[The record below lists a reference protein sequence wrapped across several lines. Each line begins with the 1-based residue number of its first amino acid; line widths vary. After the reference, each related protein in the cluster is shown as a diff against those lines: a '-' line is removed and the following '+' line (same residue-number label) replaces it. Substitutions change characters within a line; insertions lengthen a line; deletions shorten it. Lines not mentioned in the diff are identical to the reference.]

1 MSHRVHVAF
10 EEQAR
15 RTPDRI
21 AVIAGLVRMRYAEL
35 DARANRVARE
45 LRRAGAGP
53 GELVGVC
60 LGRDEHLLPALLG
73 VLKTGAAYVPMDPA
87 YPAERLAYI
96 AADAGMSIVATSRAA
111 HQLVAGM
118 DAVAVPVDEIADAPS
133 EGAPSEG
140 APSEGAP
147 SEGAPSEGGARSQ
160 ADAADGGAPLDVP
173 DDGSGA
179 AYVIYTSG
187 STGRPKGVV
196 VEHRNT
202 MNLLRWEAAAY
213 TAEELR
219 GMLATASICFDPS
232 ITQLFLPLVTGGTVI
247 LADNLLALPTLPAR
261 AEVTTVYGVPSALAA
276 LLREPLPAGVR
287 AVFSGGEP
295 LTRALVDRIYANP
308 GVRRVLNLYGPTE
321 CTTHCAIAEVGRD
334 DAGEPPI
341 GRPIAGAVLTVRD
354 GAGHPVADGEL
365 GELWIGGPVVAR
377 GYLGRDTAGTHS
389 DAFVTEAD
397 GSRVYRSG
405 DLVRSTGGV
414 LRFAGRRDDQVKVR
428 GYRVEL
434 GEVEAVLVQHPGVRR
449 ACVLAA
455 ADADGASYLV
465 GHVEATGIEERGLGA
480 WLRQRVPEY
489 LVPTR
494 FGIAERLPLSPNG
507 KVDRAALPAL
517 AARRTTETAYVAP
530 RTSAE
535 AALAALVGDVLGL
548 AEVGVDDHFTE
559 LGGHSLAAAR
569 VCALAGR
576 EFGTTVTLADFLA
589 VPTVAALAALVKE
602 GVARTGD
609 GPVRHQG
616 MSEYPLTPTQREL
629 WTLREISPV
638 PTVTTVAF
646 QVRLIGPVEPAAL
659 RSALAAVVSR
669 HEVLRSR
676 IVEYDGEPVAV
687 VGAYTAVPVAAHD
700 LRDLPTAARTER
712 AAALAAAAAGHAFDL
727 TAAEPL
733 LRVDMVRLTGDVS
746 ELVVVADHVAFDGW
760 STGSFLTELAAELAT
775 PGSLDALPLQVGDL
789 ALTRDDRVG
798 QAARLWRDE
807 LAGASPPSELFA
819 GKGGFRGGRL
829 TRPVP
834 RPLMSGLAEVCAAS
848 GTATFAGWLTGLGL
862 LVAGLTTRADVLVGA
877 VAARRAEPELDR
889 VIGPLVDV
897 LPVRLRLDPTATV
910 RDTIA
915 AAAATTARALDRP
928 RPSTED
934 LFAAVG
940 TQPRGAMITPVVL
953 SAQPAGLPV
962 RVERGGL
969 RLELLGELGCG
980 GAQNPLTV
988 FVNETVDGT
997 ELQVAYDLDLMDP
1010 AGAEA
1015 FADRLLLVLAEV
1027 TADPDR
1033 PLALLPLVTAAERG
1047 ELLARAAGPALPA
1060 DAPATVVDAVARQV
1074 RLRPDDIAVVGP
1086 DGVAGVGPDGV
1097 AQVGTAELTYRQLWD
1112 LSTEVAAALRAQ
1124 GIGKGDVVGVCLPR
1138 DHRLPG
1144 TLLGVWRAGAA
1155 YLPLEPELPAQR
1167 LAWLAADGGVR
1178 TVLCRTATATAAA
1191 GAAGSRSGTR
1201 PLNLDAAETP
1211 MIKASFKSHES
1222 PSERV
1227 GAVATND
1234 GERPEFRKSH
1244 ESPSERVGAVA
1255 TNDGERPEFR
1265 FGLLEGRLD
1274 HGDLAYLL
1282 YTSGS
1287 TGAPKGVAIAHAS
1300 LAAFTEA
1307 TRHEPGMG
1315 PGDRMLAVAALSFD
1329 ASCAEIWAALG
1340 AGACCVVVERDSA
1353 VDGHRLGE
1361 RIAAHRVNLM
1371 LIPPTMLRTLLASG
1385 WAGEPSM
1392 RVWAGGEALDLAL
1405 ARELRPRVRE
1415 LWNVYGPTEGTVMS
1429 VGYQVSEV
1437 DDLAVEGT
1445 VPIGHT
1451 LPGERLYVMDPLG
1464 RLAPPGVAGELWI
1477 GGAGPAL
1484 GYHGRPELTAAA
1496 FVPDPV
1502 VAGGR
1507 CYRTG
1512 DVVRWRPD
1520 GQLVFVGRRDHQLK
1534 IRGYRVELG
1543 EIEAA
1548 LRDHPRVTHAV
1559 VTVRGQ
1565 GAEAHLVGYVAGPVT
1580 GSEVADYL
1588 RGRLPAYLVPH
1599 RWVVLDALPTMPS
1612 GKVDVHALPE
1622 PGADRPH
1629 VPPRSA
1635 MEQLVAEVWAQTV
1648 AADRIGVDDSFFGLG
1663 GHSLAATRVTGRL
1676 RDTLGC
1682 AVPVRL
1688 LFDHPVLADF
1698 AERLERLVIA
1708 DITASTGPTTDTPAT
1723 ADTLAIADTA
1733 AGSGRVH
1740 PGERP

>member
-1 MSHRVHVAF
+1 MIFPSRERVAHKNYKPGRARVSQRVHVAF
-10 EEQAR
+10 EEQAQ
-15 RTPDRI
+15 RTPDRV
-21 AVIAGLVRMRYAEL
+21 AVIAGQVRMRYAEL

-45 LRRAGAGP
+45 LRRAGAVP
-53 GELVGVC
+53 GGLVGAC

-96 AADAGMSIVATSRAA
+96 AADAAMSIVVTARDAGR
-111 HQLVAGM
+111 LVAGM
-118 DAVAVPVDEIADAPS
+118 DVVAVAVDQIAG
-133 EGAPSEG
+133 E
-140 APSEGAP
+140 
-147 SEGAPSEGGARSQ
+147 
-160 ADAADGGAPLDVP
+160 ADSTPLEQP
-173 DDGSGA
+173 GDGSDV

-213 TAEELR
+213 TAEELS

-232 ITQLFLPLVTGGTVI
+232 ISQLFLPLVTGGTVI
-247 LADNLLALPTLPAR
+247 LADNLLALPALPAR
-261 AEVTTVYGVPSALAA
+261 DEVTTVYGVPSALAA
-276 LLREPLPAGVR
+276 LLREALPAGVR
-287 AVFSGGEP
+287 AVFAGGEP

-321 CTTHCAIAEVGRD
+321 CTTTCAIAEVGRD
-334 DAGEPPI
+334 DTGEPPL
-341 GRPIAGAVLTVRD
+341 GHPIAGAVLTVRD
-354 GAGHPVADGEL
+354 GAGTPVADGEL

-377 GYLGRDTAGTHS
+377 GYLGRDS
-389 DAFVTEAD
+389 DAFVIEAD
-397 GSRVYRSG
+397 GNRVYRSG
-405 DLVRSTGGV
+405 DLVRAAGGV

-455 ADADGASYLV
+455 TGADGASYLV
-465 GHVEATGIEERGLGA
+465 GHVEATGLDERGLRS
-480 WLRQRVPEY
+480 WLRRRVPEH

-494 FGIAERLPLSPNG
+494 FGISERLPLSPNG
-507 KVDRAALPAL
+507 KVDRAGLPAL
-517 AARRTTETAYVAP
+517 AARRAAGTAFVAP

-535 AALAALVGDVLGL
+535 ATLAAIVGDVLGL
-548 AEVGVDDHFTE
+548 AEVGADDRFAD

-569 VCALAGR
+569 VCALAAR
-576 EFGTTVTLADFLA
+576 EFGIAVTLADFLA
-589 VPTVAALAALVKE
+589 EPTVAALATLVKE
-602 GVARTGD
+602 GKLRPGD
-609 GPVRHQG
+609 GLVRHAG
-616 MSEYPLTPTQREL
+616 ASEYPLTPTQREL
-629 WTLREISPV
+629 WTLRQISPV

-646 QVRLIGPVEPAAL
+646 RVRLTGPVEPAAL
-659 RSALAAVVSR
+659 RSALAALVSR

-676 IVEYDGEPVAV
+676 IVERDGEPVAV
-687 VGAYTAVPVAAHD
+687 VGTYTAVPVAEHD
-700 LRDLPTAARTER
+700 LRDLAAAERAER

-727 TAAEPL
+727 AAAEPL
-733 LRVDMVRLTGDVS
+733 LRVDLVRLTADVS

-760 STGSFLTELAAELAT
+760 SSGSFLTELAAELAA
-775 PGSLDALPLQVGDL
+775 PGTVDPPPLQVGDL
-789 ALTRDDRVG
+789 ALTRDSRAVD
-798 QAARLWRDE
+798 AARLWREE

-819 GKGGFRGGRL
+819 GTGGFRGGRL

-834 RPLMSGLAEVCAAS
+834 RPLVTGLAEVCTAA
-848 GTATFAGWLTGLGL
+848 GAATFAGWLTGLGL
-862 LVAGLTTRADVLVGA
+862 LLAGLTARADVLVGA

-897 LPVRLRLDPTATV
+897 LPVRLRLDPGATV

-915 AAAATTARALDRP
+915 AASATTARALDRP

-934 LFAAVG
+934 LFHAVG

-953 SAQPAGLPV
+953 SAQPADLPV
-962 RVERGGL
+962 RVEHGGL
-969 RLELLGELGCG
+969 RLELLSELGCG

-988 FVNETVDGT
+988 FVNETADGT
-997 ELQVAYDLDLMDP
+997 ELQLEYDLDLTDR

-1015 FADRLLLVLAEV
+1015 FADRLLLVLAGL

-1033 PLALLPLVTAAERG
+1033 PLALLPLVTEDERDD
-1047 ELLARAAGPALPA
+1047 LLGRAAGPALPA

-1074 RLRPDDIAVVGP
+1074 RLRPDDVAVVGAS
-1086 DGVAGVGPDGV
+1086 G
-1097 AQVGTAELTYRQLWD
+1097 ELTYRQLWD
-1112 LSTEVAAALRAQ
+1112 LSTEVVAVLR
-1124 GIGKGDVVGVCLPR
+1124 GHGTGRGEVVGVCLPR
-1138 DHRLPG
+1138 DHRLPA
-1144 TLLGVWRAGAA
+1144 TLLGVWRSGAA
-1155 YLPLEPELPAQR
+1155 YLPLEPELPAER

-1178 TVLCRTATATAAA
+1178 TVLCGTATLAAA
-1191 GAAGSRSGTR
+1191 KTVSGTQ
-1201 PLNLDAAETP
+1201 PLV
-1211 MIKASFKSHES
+1211 IGASPTSL
-1222 PSERV
+1222 ER
-1227 GAVATND
+1227 
-1234 GERPEFRKSH
+1234 
-1244 ESPSERVGAVA
+1244 
-1255 TNDGERPEFR
+1255 
-1265 FGLLEGRLD
+1265 LEGRPD
-1274 HGDLAYLL
+1274 HGDVGPGDLAYLL

-1287 TGAPKGVAIAHAS
+1287 TGTPKGVAVAQAG

-1307 TRHEPGMG
+1307 MRHEPGIG
-1315 PGDRMLAVAALSFD
+1315 PGDRMLAVATLSFD
-1329 ASCAEIWAALG
+1329 TSCAEIWSALG

-1371 LIPPTMLRTLLASG
+1371 NVPPTMLRTLLAAG
-1385 WAGEPSM
+1385 WAGDPGL
-1392 RVWAGGEALDLAL
+1392 RVWAGGETLDPAL
-1405 ARELRPRVRE
+1405 ARDLLPRVGE
-1415 LWNVYGPTEGTVMS
+1415 LWNVYGPTEGTVLS
-1429 VGYQVSEV
+1429 AAYRVSTM
-1437 DDLAVEGT
+1437 DDLAVDGT
-1445 VPIGHT
+1445 VPIGHP

-1464 RLAPPGVAGELWI
+1464 RLAPPRVAGELWI

-1484 GYHGRPELTAAA
+1484 GYHNRTELTEAA
-1496 FVPDPV
+1496 FVPDPFA
-1502 VAGGR
+1502 AGGR

-1512 DVVRWRPD
+1512 DLVRRRPD
-1520 GQLVFVGRRDHQLK
+1520 GELVFRGRRDHQLK

-1548 LRDHPRVTHAV
+1548 LRDHPLVTHAV
-1559 VTVRGQ
+1559 VTVRGS
-1565 GAEAHLVGYVAGPVT
+1565 GAEAHLIGYVAGPVT
-1580 GSEVADYL
+1580 ESEVAAHL
-1588 RGRLPAYLVPH
+1588 RGRLPEYLVPH

-1612 GKVDVHALPE
+1612 GKVDLNALPE

-1629 VPPRSA
+1629 VPARSV
-1635 MEQLVAEVWAQTV
+1635 MEQLVADVWAQILT
-1648 AADRIGVDDSFFGLG
+1648 ADRIGVDDSFFGLG

-1708 DITASTGPTTDTPAT
+1708 DIVANVDTP
-1723 ADTLAIADTA
+1723 
-1733 AGSGRVH
+1733 
-1740 PGERP
+1740 GEQP